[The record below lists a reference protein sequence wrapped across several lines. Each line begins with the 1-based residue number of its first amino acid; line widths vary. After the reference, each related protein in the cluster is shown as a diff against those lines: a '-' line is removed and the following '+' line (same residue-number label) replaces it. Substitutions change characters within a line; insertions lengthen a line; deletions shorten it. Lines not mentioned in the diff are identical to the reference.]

1 MSDFITS
8 VPGQLL
14 QSLDNIG
21 ANEAAVITFGYGSDS
36 FQPKKRPLPP
46 LVMSNY
52 TSSGDLFVSVVLY
65 LPVTYGSTISFDI
78 NIQKTNSNE
87 VSFYVTSS
95 ISPVESTQFYPFG
108 FSFGTD
114 GTSFSGDY
122 KSAGIDKIRVI
133 AWDDDPEGSRGT
145 TTTVKKG

>member
-1 MSDFITS
+1 M
-8 VPGQLL
+8 PNG
-14 QSLDNIG
+14 
-21 ANEAAVITFGYGSDS
+21 
-36 FQPKKRPLPP
+36 
-46 LVMSNY
+46 
-52 TSSGDLFVSVVLY
+52 TSSGDLYVDSKFYSY
-65 LPVTYGSTISFDI
+65 KTHTPSTTLLLMETFNKLISQMKFLI
-78 NIQKTNSNE
+78 
-87 VSFYVTSS
+87 YVTSS